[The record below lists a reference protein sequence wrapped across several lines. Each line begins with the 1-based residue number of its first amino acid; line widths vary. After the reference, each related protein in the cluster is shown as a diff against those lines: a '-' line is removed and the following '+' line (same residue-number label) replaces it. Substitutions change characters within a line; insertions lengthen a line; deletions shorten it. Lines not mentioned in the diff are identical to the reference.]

1 MISFKTGGVTV
12 RVDFSFLVFNALVF
26 LFRDS
31 ALVLA
36 FYTTCAIHEFGH
48 ILALWLTGG
57 KLSAVSFSGAGI
69 RMETVRAAAEPV
81 RRSLAVLL
89 AGPAANLLVFG
100 LMRLADCGGTFPE
113 LNLLAAA
120 YNMLPFR
127 CLDGGAVIA
136 LFTVGTPHER
146 ITELVLNAVRLLI
159 IVFAALAFFK
169 LRVQMPPL
177 QKQLLRKTKN
187 RPAQKQLPQARPSQ
201 EERKIPRRVLRRKPL
216 QPVPRRPKRIP
227 IRVPTAQPI
236 LT

>member
-81 RRSLAVLL
+81 RRSFAVLL

-146 ITELVLNAVRLLI
+146 TAELVLNAVRLLI

-169 LRVQMPPL
+169 LRVV
-177 QKQLLRKTKN
+177 
-187 RPAQKQLPQARPSQ
+187 S
-201 EERKIPRRVLRRKPL
+201 
-216 QPVPRRPKRIP
+216 
-227 IRVPTAQPI
+227 
-236 LT
+236 